1 MRSKAAKDILIGINI
16 LEIHGEIQ
24 NDIEGIAMDSRK
36 VKSNWAFFAYPG
48 TISDG
53 HQFISKAIELGSI
66 LIVCEIFPENLEE
79 GIQYIKVK
87 DCRKSLG
94 TAASNF
100 YNHPSKKLQLVGIT
114 GTNGKTTVATLCYQ
128 LFRGLGFK
136 TGLLSTIENLIN
148 DQLYP
153 STHTTSDAIH
163 INELLSQ
170 MVDSGCE
177 YAFMEVS
184 SHAIHQDRIEGL
196 SFAGGAFTNISHDH
210 LDYHKTFIE
219 YIYAKKKFF
228 DNLSSNAFA
237 LVNKDDKRGEVML
250 QNCPAK
256 HYTFALKNMADYHA
270 RILENNFSGLVLTI
284 QHKELHTQLIGLFN
298 AYNILTVYGIS
309 TLLGIDSDE
318 TLRVLSMLSG
328 AQGRFEWMKSSKEN
342 IIGIVDYAHT
352 PDALKNVLDTIRE
365 VRTNK
370 VNIIT
375 IVGCGGDRDTEK
387 RPKMALIAAELSDKV
402 IITTDNPRSEEPM
415 DIIHQMKE
423 GISSIQSKKVLVQVD
438 RSEAIRMAV
447 TLANKGDIILVAGKG
462 HENYQEIKGVKYPF
476 DDKAIL
482 QSTFQEMDK

>member
-1 MRSKAAKDILIGINI
+1 MRLKSNKEILTGIDI
-16 LEIHGEIQ
+16 LEIFGEI
-24 NDIEGIAMDSRK
+24 NHDIEGIAMDSRK

-48 TISDG
+48 IVSDG
-53 HQFISKAIELGSI
+53 HQFISKAIELGAT
-66 LIVCEIFPENLEE
+66 LIVCEQLPENIQES
-79 GIQYIKVK
+79 IQYIKVN
-87 DCRKSLG
+87 DCRSALG

-100 YNHPSKKLQLVGIT
+100 YDHPSRKLKIVGIT

-136 TGLLSTIENLIN
+136 TGLLSTIENLI
-148 DQLYP
+148 DDKIYP

-163 INELLSQ
+163 INKLLSQ
-170 MVDSGCE
+170 MAEEGCE

-184 SHAIHQDRIEGL
+184 SHAIHQDRIQGL
-196 SFAGGAFTNISHDH
+196 TFAGGVFTNISHDH

-270 RILENNFSGLVLTI
+270 RILENNFSGLVLSI
-284 QHKELHTQLIGLFN
+284 DHKELHTQLIGLFN
-298 AYNILTVYGIS
+298 AYNIITAYGIS

-328 AQGRFEWMKSSKEN
+328 AQGRFEWMKSSKES

-375 IVGCGGDRDTEK
+375 VVGCGGDRDTEK
-387 RPKMALIAAELSDKV
+387 RPKMAMIAAELSDKV
-402 IITTDNPRSEEPM
+402 ILTTDNPRSEEPI
-415 DIIHQMKE
+415 DILQQMKE
-423 GISSIQSKKVLVQVD
+423 GVSATQSKKVLIQVD
-438 RSEAIRMAV
+438 RNEAIRMAV
-447 TLANKGDIILVAGKG
+447 TLANKGDIILLAGKG

>member
-1 MRSKAAKDILIGINI
+1 MRLKSNKEILTGIDI
-16 LEIHGEIQ
+16 LEIFGEI
-24 NDIEGIAMDSRK
+24 NHDIEGIAMDSRK

-48 TISDG
+48 TVSDG
-53 HQFISKAIELGSI
+53 HQFISKAIELGAT
-66 LIVCEIFPENLEE
+66 LIVCENLPENLEE
-79 GIQYIKVK
+79 GIQYIKVN
-87 DCRKSLG
+87 DCRSALG

-100 YNHPSKKLQLVGIT
+100 YDHPSRKLKIVGIT

-136 TGLLSTIENLIN
+136 TGLLSTIENLI
-148 DQLYP
+148 DDKIYP

-170 MVDSGCE
+170 MAEEGCE

-184 SHAIHQDRIEGL
+184 SHAIHQDRIQGL
-196 SFAGGAFTNISHDH
+196 TFAGGVFTNISHDH

-270 RILENNFSGLVLTI
+270 RILENNFSGLVLSI
-284 QHKELHTQLIGLFN
+284 DHKELHTQLIGLFN
-298 AYNILTVYGIS
+298 AYNMITAYGIS

-328 AQGRFEWMKSSKEN
+328 AQGRFEWMKSSKES

-352 PDALKNVLDTIRE
+352 PEALKNVLDTIRE

-375 IVGCGGDRDTEK
+375 VVGCGGDRDTEK

-402 IITTDNPRSEEPM
+402 ILTTDNPRSEEPM
-415 DIIHQMKE
+415 DILQQMKE
-423 GISSIQSKKVLVQVD
+423 GVSPTQSKKVLIQVD
-438 RSEAIRMAV
+438 RNEAIRMAV
-447 TLANKGDIILVAGKG
+447 TLANKGDIILLAGKG

>member
-66 LIVCEIFPENLEE
+66 LIVCEIFPENLQE

-170 MVDSGCE
+170 MVDAGCE

-184 SHAIHQDRIEGL
+184 SHAIH
-196 SFAGGAFTNISHDH
+196 
-210 LDYHKTFIE
+210 
-219 YIYAKKKFF
+219 
-228 DNLSSNAFA
+228 
-237 LVNKDDKRGEVML
+237 
-250 QNCPAK
+250 
-256 HYTFALKNMADYHA
+256 
-270 RILENNFSGLVLTI
+270 
-284 QHKELHTQLIGLFN
+284 
-298 AYNILTVYGIS
+298 
-309 TLLGIDSDE
+309 
-318 TLRVLSMLSG
+318 
-328 AQGRFEWMKSSKEN
+328 
-342 IIGIVDYAHT
+342 
-352 PDALKNVLDTIRE
+352 
-365 VRTNK
+365 
-370 VNIIT
+370 
-375 IVGCGGDRDTEK
+375 
-387 RPKMALIAAELSDKV
+387 
-402 IITTDNPRSEEPM
+402 PR
-415 DIIHQMKE
+415 
-423 GISSIQSKKVLVQVD
+423 
-438 RSEAIRMAV
+438 
-447 TLANKGDIILVAGKG
+447 
-462 HENYQEIKGVKYPF
+462 
-476 DDKAIL
+476 
-482 QSTFQEMDK
+482 